1 MTLFSSKIMNIQS
14 ILRLNCKALLGC
26 LTVATIT
33 RNNSWWVLQSSSF
46 HENTKT
52 YFEQATL
59 FSTDSKKGRKNK
71 DDDGNITK
79 KVTSSL
85 EKTSRHYTKE
95 QDELILARVK
105 EMGYDNPETWKSLAK
120 DFNMKWPVNIKRR
133 CDLLL
138 RRGTGTLQRRNF
150 TKEDDALILQKVE
163 EMGYGI
169 ETWKTL
175 AHELDRDPT
184 PAYLDVIKRRYDL
197 LLRRGTGTLQR
208 RDFTKEE
215 DALILQKVEEM
226 GYGIETWKKLAHELD
241 RDPTPNWLNVIK
253 TRYDLITNRDIKEKK
268 RFTEED
274 DNFILNYV
282 EKNGESKTAWQEL
295 ATKLGMDHPQNIERD
310 YHNLQ
315 ENYVKGKFTKAEDQ
329 LILNDVKVHG
339 DNLKTYKK
347 LGEKLNRIHYQNIRP
362 RFEHLQNKPSKKQGH
377 WEIDED
383 QMLMEHIFQVMNYEY
398 E

>member
-1 MTLFSSKIMNIQS
+1 MFKMTLISSKILSFQS

-26 LTVATIT
+26 PTVATIT
-33 RNNSWWVLQSSSF
+33 RSNHWWALPSSSF
-46 HENTKT
+46 HESTKT

-169 ETWKTL
+169 ETWKIL

-184 PAYLDVIKRRYDL
+184 PAYLEVIKRRYDL

-282 EKNGESKTAWQEL
+282 EKNGESKTTWQEL
-295 ATKLGMDHPQNIERD
+295 VTKLGLDHPQSVENH
-310 YHNLQ
+310 YHNLLK
-315 ENYVKGKFTKAEDQ
+315 NYVKGKFTKAEDKV
-329 LILNDVKVHG
+329 ILNDVKIHG
-339 DNLKTYKK
+339 DNLQTYKK
-347 LGEKLNRIHYQNIRP
+347 LCDKLNRPFTNNIRR
-362 RFEHLQNKPSKKQGH
+362 RFEYLQNKPSTKQGS
-377 WEIDED
+377 WEIEED
-383 QMLMEHIFQVMNYEY
+383 QMLMEHIFQVYI
-398 E
+398 